1 MYRLAHFNE
10 HGTQHFLVAHS
21 VNNTTAVA
29 TRWYEFRSQ
38 GLGNVNKLSL
48 YSNWGRPR
56 MMASTAGWARSPWTR
71 WETSPLGIA
80 VRVRP

>member
-10 HGTQHFLVAHS
+10 RGTQHFLVAHS

-38 GLGNVNKLSL
+38 GLGNDEVVPVSI
-48 YSNWGRPR
+48 GADP
-56 MMASTAGWARSPWTR
+56 G
-71 WETSPLGIA
+71 
-80 VRVRP
+80 